1 MVYVFFFDICYCSF
15 AVDSNVCLCVCV
27 SMLGACG
34 RPLNSIRTSVPTVE
48 LADNLTTV
56 FFTVWTL
63 SFFSAAG
70 VGANLLKTDDAYFY
84 LGASVCI

>member
-1 MVYVFFFDICYCSF
+1 
-15 AVDSNVCLCVCV
+15 VCLCVCV
-27 SMLGACG
+27 CVCVCVSVLGACG
-34 RPLNSIRTSVPTVE
+34 HPLNSIRTSVPTVE

-70 VGANLLKTDDAYFY
+70 VGAYLLKTDDAYFY